1 MSVFT
6 INWYGRVVIGIDSNF
21 TLEKCEKSF
30 IAMVFCGS
38 DSLATDSLYILPV
51 RVNMVQVRSIT
62 LLSISLWF

>member
-38 DSLATDSLYILPV
+38 DSLATDSLYILSV
-51 RVNMVQVRSIT
+51 
-62 LLSISLWF
+62 